1 MTPDLEILVIHF
13 IWLLIVL
20 CLSFRKLH
28 FTYYHKLDCFGIGL
42 MDKEIASETGNTEM
56 SVTAAQ
62 HIEVIGLREEAV
74 RVAIASTRMK

>member
-1 MTPDLEILVIHF
+1 
-13 IWLLIVL
+13 
-20 CLSFRKLH
+20 
-28 FTYYHKLDCFGIGL
+28 